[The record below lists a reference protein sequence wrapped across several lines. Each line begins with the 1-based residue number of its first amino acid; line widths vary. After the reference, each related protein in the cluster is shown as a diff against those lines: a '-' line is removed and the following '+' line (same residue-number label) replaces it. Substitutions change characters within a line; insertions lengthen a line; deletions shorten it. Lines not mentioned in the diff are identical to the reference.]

1 MHVYLIQ
8 EGKDGPVKVGM
19 ANKPE
24 KRLSE
29 LQVGNPTELFLVE
42 VIELNDREKAKNLE
56 DDVYRRCYKWHIRG
70 EWYEKEIIEKI
81 KELETIEYD
90 PNYHDQFKKIP
101 VGYKIPAWMD
111 EAIKR
116 LAAYHETT
124 QNEIIETAIMDRY
137 KLLPPKD

>member
-1 MHVYLIQ
+1 MK
-8 EGKDGPVKVGM
+8 GAPK
-19 ANKPE
+19 KPE
-24 KRLSE
+24 HL
-29 LQVGNPTELFLVE
+29 
-42 VIELNDREKAKNLE
+42 
-56 DDVYRRCYKWHIRG
+56 
-70 EWYEKEIIEKI
+70 
-81 KELETIEYD
+81 
-90 PNYHDQFKKIP
+90 KKIP